1 MIGYVNKDNDD
12 SVISESEKIHV
23 GDSLDDGVIV
33 VINGCS
39 NWYDF
44 FLNFGFYLYCSFLTD
59 LLISRN
65 FCTLV

>member
-12 SVISESEKIHV
+12 SVITESEKIRV

-39 NWYDF
+39 NWYGF
-44 FLNFGFYLYCSFLTD
+44 FLIF
-59 LLISRN
+59 ISQN
-65 FCTLV
+65 LSSLV

>member
-12 SVISESEKIHV
+12 SVISESEKIRV

-39 NWYDF
+39 NWYGF
-44 FLNFGFYLYCSFLTD
+44 FFNFHFSKLKFTSLMILHIDMRFSY
-59 LLISRN
+59 
-65 FCTLV
+65 